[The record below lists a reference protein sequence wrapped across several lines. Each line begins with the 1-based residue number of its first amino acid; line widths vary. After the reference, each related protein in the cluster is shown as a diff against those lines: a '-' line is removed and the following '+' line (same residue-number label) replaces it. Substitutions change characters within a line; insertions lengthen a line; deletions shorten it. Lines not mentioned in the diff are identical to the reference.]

1 MHLLT
6 DAHFWVGIAFVVFL
20 AVLVFAGVHTFAW
33 KALGDA
39 GDKVRAQLD
48 EANRLREEAQALL
61 TRIQTDREASEKLSA
76 EILANAEDQAQRMQV
91 EAQAR
96 LAEQIERRGQLAE
109 RRIATAEAQA
119 TAEVKAAA
127 GELAAQMAEQV
138 LAARIAG
145 AKTDPLIDAAIGQL
159 AGKLQ

>member
-1 MHLLT
+1 MELLT
-6 DAHFWVGIAFVVFL
+6 SAHFWVGLAFVVFI
-20 AVLVFAGVHTFAW
+20 AVLVLAGAHKFAW

-61 TRIQTDREASEKLSA
+61 NRIQADRENAEALSK
-76 EILANAEDQAQRMQV
+76 EILANAEEQAKRMHV
-91 EAQAR
+91 EAQEK
-96 LAEQIERRGQLAE
+96 LAEQLQRRGELAE

-138 LAARIAG
+138 LASRISG
-145 AKTDPLIDAAIGQL
+145 AKSDPLVDAAIGQL
-159 AGKLQ
+159 ASKLQ

>member
-1 MHLLT
+1 MELLT
-6 DAHFWVGIAFVVFL
+6 SAHFWVGAAFVVF
-20 AVLVFAGVHTFAW
+20 VLILVLTGVHKLAW

-61 TRIQTDREASEKLSA
+61 SRIQADRENAEALSK
-76 EILANAEDQAQRMQV
+76 EILANAQEQAKRMHAD
-91 EAQAR
+91 AQEK
-96 LAEQIERRGQLAE
+96 LAEQIQRRGELAE

-119 TAEVKAAA
+119 MAEVKAAA

-138 LAARIAG
+138 LATRIAG
-145 AKTDPLIDAAIGQL
+145 AKSDPLIDKAIGQL

>member
-1 MHLLT
+1 MELLT
-6 DAHFWVGIAFVVFL
+6 SAHFWVGAAFVVFIGIL
-20 AVLVFAGVHTFAW
+20 VLAGVHKFAW

-39 GDKVRAQLD
+39 GEKVRAQLD
-48 EANRLREEAQALL
+48 EATRLREEAQALL
-61 TRIQTDREASEKLSA
+61 NRIQADRENADKLA
-76 EILANAEDQAQRMQV
+76 KEILANAEEQAKRMHA
-91 EAQAR
+91 EAQEK
-96 LAEQIERRGQLAE
+96 LAEQIQRRGELAE

-138 LAARIAG
+138 LASRLAG
-145 AKTDPLIDAAIGQL
+145 AKSDPLIDKAIGQL

>member
-1 MHLLT
+1 MEMMT
-6 DAHFWVGIAFVVFL
+6 SAHFWVGAAFVVF
-20 AVLVFAGVHTFAW
+20 VLILVMAGVHRLVW

-39 GDKVRAQLD
+39 GATVQAQLD

-61 TRIQTDREASEKLSA
+61 SRIQADREHADQLAK
-76 EILANAEDQAQRMQV
+76 EILANAEEQAKRMQA
-91 EAQAR
+91 EAQER

-119 TAEVKAAA
+119 AAEVKAAA
-127 GELAAQMAEQV
+127 ADLAAQMAEQV
-138 LAARIAG
+138 LTARLAG
-145 AKTDPLIDAAIGQL
+145 AKSDPLIDTAIGQL

>member
-1 MHLLT
+1 MELLT
-6 DAHFWVGIAFVVFL
+6 SAHFWVGVAFVVF
-20 AVLVFAGVHTFAW
+20 VVILVVAGVHKFAW

-39 GDKVRAQLD
+39 GEKVRAQLD

-61 TRIQTDREASEKLSA
+61 ARIQADREQSEKLAA
-76 EILANAEDQAQRMQV
+76 EIMANAQEQAQRLQA
-91 EAQAR
+91 EAQER

-119 TAEVKAAA
+119 AAEVKAAA
-127 GELAAQMAEQV
+127 GELAAQMAETI
-138 LAARIAG
+138 LTARIAG
-145 AKTDPLIDAAIGQL
+145 AKSDPLIDAAIGQL

>member
-1 MHLLT
+1 MELLT

-20 AVLVFAGVHTFAW
+20 AVLIMAGVHKFAW

-48 EANRLREEAQALL
+48 EANHLREEAQALL
-61 TRIQTDREASEKLSA
+61 TRIQADREASERLSA
-76 EILANAEDQAQRMQV
+76 EILANAEEQAKRMQI
-91 EAQAR
+91 EAQDR

-119 TAEVKAAA
+119 AAEVKAAA
-127 GELAAQMAEQV
+127 GELAAKMAEQV
-138 LAARIAG
+138 LIARIAG
-145 AKTDPLIDAAIGQL
+145 AKSDPLIDAGIIQM

>member
-1 MHLLT
+1 MELIT
-6 DAHFWVGIAFVVFL
+6 DAHFWVGVAFVIFL
-20 AVLVFAGVHTFAW
+20 VLMVVLGVHKLVW
-33 KALGDA
+33 NALGDA
-39 GDKVRAQLD
+39 GEKVRAQLD
-48 EANRLREEAQALL
+48 EANRLREEAEALL
-61 TRIQTDREASEKLSA
+61 GRIQSEREQSEKLAA
-76 EILANAEDQAQRMQV
+76 EILANAEDQARRMQV
-91 EAQAR
+91 EAQER

-119 TAEVKAAA
+119 AAEVKAAA

-138 LAARIAG
+138 LAARVAG

>member
-1 MHLLT
+1 MELLLSP
-6 DAHFWVGIAFVVFL
+6 HFWVGIALV
-20 AVLVFAGVHTFAW
+20 VLVAILVMVGVHKLVW
-33 KALGDA
+33 KTLGDA
-39 GDKVRAQLD
+39 GEQVRAQLD

-61 TRIQTDREASEKLSA
+61 ARIQADREAAEKHSA
-76 EILANAEDQAQRMQV
+76 EILANAEEQAKRMQV

-138 LAARIAG
+138 LTTRIAG
-145 AKTDPLIDAAIGQL
+145 AKSDPLIDAAIGQL

>member
-1 MHLLT
+1 MDLIT
-6 DAHFWVGIAFVVFL
+6 DAHFWVGAAFVVFL
-20 AVLVFAGVHTFAW
+20 VVLVAAGVHKFAW

-39 GDKVRAQLD
+39 GEKVRAQLD

-61 TRIQTDREASEKLSA
+61 ARIQSEREQSERHAA
-76 EILANAEDQAQRMQV
+76 EILANAEEQAKRMQV
-91 EAQAR
+91 EAQER

-119 TAEVKAAA
+119 AAEVKAAA

-138 LAARIAG
+138 LTARIAG

>member
-1 MHLLT
+1 MELLT
-6 DAHFWVGIAFVVFL
+6 SAHFWVGAALVVF
-20 AVLVFAGVHTFAW
+20 VLILVLAGVHKLAW

-39 GDKVRAQLD
+39 GAAVQAQLD

-61 TRIQTDREASEKLSA
+61 SRIKADREHADQLSK
-76 EILANAEDQAQRMQV
+76 EILANAEEQAKRLQT
-91 EAQAR
+91 EAQER

-119 TAEVKAAA
+119 AAEVKAAA
-127 GELAAQMAEQV
+127 ADLAAQMAEQV
-138 LAARIAG
+138 LAARLVG
-145 AKTDPLIDAAIGQL
+145 AKSDPLIDAAIGQL

>member
-1 MHLLT
+1 MELLT
-6 DAHFWVGIAFVVFL
+6 SAHFWVGVAFVVF
-20 AVLVFAGVHTFAW
+20 VVILVVAGVHKFAW

-61 TRIQTDREASEKLSA
+61 ARIQADREQSEKLAA
-76 EILANAEDQAQRMQV
+76 EIMANAQEQAARLQA
-91 EAQAR
+91 EAQER

-119 TAEVKAAA
+119 AAEVKAAA
-127 GELAAQMAEQV
+127 GELAAQMAENV

-145 AKTDPLIDAAIGQL
+145 AKSDPLIDSAIGQL